1 MENYILW
8 SPSFDKKT
16 HETSFFVAP
25 INVQRVAKG
34 TSGMVAEMLADLGVK
49 DAPIKR
55 WSVRHFLTNYMT
67 DEPDAEDW
75 EEVWGDTW
83 EVKVKGLTRTP
94 NFNDGKSP
102 LWRCLIIPQAW
113 SIAIEE
119 TFYLCAPFINA
130 LRTGALLLILVLSL
144 GARLYVYSL
153 GGLHDPWT
161 YRFSPFELGLFVLG
175 ILSFRA
181 YSHFRLSERVPSF
194 PSGWWYLAAMA
205 ILTSIFALHAHI
217 LKVSARLIGE
227 EAAILLSYPL

>member
-55 WSVRHFLTNYMT
+55 WSIRHFLTNYMT

-94 NFNDGKSP
+94 NFNDGTKLTRSYARDKTWDGDEDSLPSELVIVADFLDEAATTRAADVIEAVEKIVSKSTGSAELAGEIDVP
-102 LWRCLIIPQAW
+102 
-113 SIAIEE
+113 
-119 TFYLCAPFINA
+119 
-130 LRTGALLLILVLSL
+130 GALLKSIEKAAADRKTRGRKSKLLSMDRRDRRDHPPASDS
-144 GARLYVYSL
+144 GRPAR
-153 GGLHDPWT
+153 
-161 YRFSPFELGLFVLG
+161 
-175 ILSFRA
+175 
-181 YSHFRLSERVPSF
+181 SER
-194 PSGWWYLAAMA
+194 SGHQ
-205 ILTSIFALHAHI
+205 F
-217 LKVSARLIGE
+217 
-227 EAAILLSYPL
+227 